1 MSKLTRTAR
10 TACVAVIGLAMPL
23 AIPLAANAAAPV
35 AAPPP
40 PPAPPPKHKP
50 YQTGAQND
58 VTGAY
63 EYRTRILGSPSC
75 QRFAAESDAAFLDD
89 KINDKVKV
97 DLLKKIGAAA
107 AAGGCL
113 AP

>member
-1 MSKLTRTAR
+1 MSKATKAMRIAS
-10 TACVAVIGLAMPL
+10 AAMIALAMPF

-40 PPAPPPKHKP
+40 PPPPKHKP
-50 YQTGAQND
+50 YQAGIQND

-63 EYRTRILGSPSC
+63 GYRTRILGSPAC
-75 QRFAAESDAAFLDD
+75 QRFAAESDAAFLND
-89 KINDKVKV
+89 KIDDKVKV
-97 DLLKKIGAAA
+97 DLLMKIGAEA